1 MSVIYVVEI
10 AGILDSPHVKFPITL
25 TTLSTSKK
33 RIIGMAFR
41 CQKFLRSAKQ
51 IKRK

>member
-10 AGILDSPHVKFPITL
+10 AGVLDSPHVKFPITL

-33 RIIGMAFR
+33 ELLVWLSDVKSF
-41 CQKFLRSAKQ
+41 
-51 IKRK
+51 